1 LRRGKAIIV
10 NLLFAATLSATAAPA
25 TEALPFLVAE
35 RTTQTPGID
44 GQLTDA
50 CWERAEQTNPFVN
63 IGGSKAPVET
73 YGKLCWDDKNLYVGI
88 VCGEPEME
96 KVKERLRRSLF
107 NTMEESIEIFIDSD
121 HDQFTYLQFRVG
133 IRGERDTHRGNDL
146 DPRLT
151 SQWLGAAGIED
162 DSGSCDPFARPEGR
176 NPNDATP
183 VEPYDL
189 GNEPEP
195 AALPADRWD
204 VDLLVRYQ
212 RGLSLSAPVWEAD
225 LHGLRGMAV
234 RILQTLCADLP
245 GKNSAT
251 FHAVPSTP
259 TVRRRPRRNTE
270 GNPQRLAD
278 IAPPGKVGHSGETRC
293 SPRPRR
299 IGGRRL
305 RGSSCRPAPPYHRE
319 RVPVRGCFHP

>member
-1 LRRGKAIIV
+1 MRRGKAIIV

-162 DSGSCDPFARPEGR
+162 DRWTVEAAIPLRVLRAETRMTQRPSNHTIWGMNLNRQRCLQTAGMWTCWSDTKGGFHSPHRFGKLIFTDYEEWQSAYSRHCVQTCLEKIRQLSTQYQAHRQFADDRV
-176 NPNDATP
+176 ATLKATLRDSQTSLRQ
-183 VEPYDL
+183 EKLDTQ
-189 GNEPEP
+189 EKRD
-195 AALPADRWD
+195 AALA
-204 VDLLVRYQ
+204 
-212 RGLSLSAPVWEAD
+212 RGESVAAVCEEALAD
-225 LHGLRGMAV
+225 L
-234 RILQTLCADLP
+234 
-245 GKNSAT
+245 
-251 FHAVPSTP
+251 
-259 TVRRRPRRNTE
+259 
-270 GNPQRLAD
+270 RLHI
-278 IAPPGKVGHSGETRC
+278 IANEFR
-293 SPRPRR
+293 
-299 IGGRRL
+299 
-305 RGSSCRPAPPYHRE
+305 
-319 RVPVRGCFHP
+319 